1 MIDLTNAQLLRTKII
16 GTQIRKAR
24 ISSEKSLQ
32 DCAEILG
39 VSPQVYESYELGESL
54 ISLPELEGLAY
65 FLKIPL
71 DQFLSSRP
79 NTMDKKNEH
88 DVQNIH
94 RLIDLRQRMVGAQVR
109 KARIENKISLE
120 ELSQQVNID
129 PLILEAF
136 ELGQEAIPV
145 TLLESICVSLKRS
158 LREFQ
163 DRHSLIGVWF
173 TKQQAITVFD
183 EMEPDLQSFLSN
195 PINRPYLELAKK
207 ISELSTNKL
216 RTIAEGILEITF

>member
-16 GTQIRKAR
+16 GTHIRAAR
-24 ISSEKSLQ
+24 ISSGKSLQ
-32 DCAEILG
+32 ECAEILG
-39 VSPQVYESYELGESL
+39 VSSQVYESYELGEAL

-71 DQFLSSRP
+71 DQFLSSRSK
-79 NTMDKKNEH
+79 NLNKKNEH
-88 DVQNIH
+88 NELNIH

-109 KARIENKISLE
+109 QARIENKISLE
-120 ELSQQVNID
+120 EFSQQVNIE
-129 PLILEAF
+129 PSKLEAF
-136 ELGQEAIPV
+136 ELGLEAIPFAV
-145 TLLESICVSLKRS
+145 LESICVILKRS

-163 DRHSLIGVWF
+163 DQHSRIGIWF
-173 TKQQAITVFD
+173 TKQQAITVLD
-183 EMEPDLQSFLSN
+183 EMEPDLLTFISN